1 MSYSCHSRYFAPLL
15 FLPLILILSIPSLAQ
30 ARTPQLAESLER
42 HRQSGRLAPNILK
55 QLDRNGRTEIL
66 VVLDEKPVLEE
77 SSRLRRIQRLNRDSG
92 EIIRFKSVL
101 HRERKKQLLSGFVP
115 GEHEVVKDYDHFG
128 VMFLKVSDAG
138 LARLLDDPDVKG
150 VYENRI
156 HSLFLAQSLPLI
168 GQPNVQSRGYSG
180 AGKTVA
186 ILDSGLYYTFPVFG
200 SCTAPGIP
208 ASCKVAESVDIE
220 VNDNSLDFS
229 GHGTVV
235 AEVVAR
241 VAPDAKLVSL
251 DVAAA
256 NNTASDSVL
265 IEALNWVLD
274 RQQRGVHDFAAVNIS
289 LGHGQYFSACDSD
302 LLAPPIANLRNAGI
316 VTVVASGNSGYSDS
330 MASPACV
337 STTVSVGAVY
347 DGSGLPY
354 TSSCIDSAAS
364 ADNVTCFTN
373 MADFLTMLAPGANLI
388 PSFDPQHYYVGTS
401 FAAPHVAGAI
411 AVIAAA
417 QPTLTPDEIVARLT
431 ETGKTVSVIRDT
443 LTYQKPRLDLN
454 SALMP
459 RITASPPSVNFGTVP
474 VGSSSLISEIVLNNS
489 GTATLAIQDLA
500 LGGSGSSMFSI
511 HNDTCSGQ
519 SLPPGNICSVG
530 VRHQAVAEDS
540 WNAVLAIPSDAPLNP
555 TLEVQLSAQ
564 AVTVTPSPPIRL
576 VHQSVIVTYVESL
589 AIAYANAVTGD
600 SVQLQE
606 LDINANLVCDTP
618 DLLLQLRGGYNGDYS
633 SQNGPTT
640 ISGSLT
646 ISGGMMTVDN
656 VRIRPG
662 I

>member
-1 MSYSCHSRYFAPLL
+1 VSYSCLRRYFAPLL
-15 FLPLILILSIPSLAQ
+15 FLPLILILSIPRLAQ

-42 HRQSGRLAPNILK
+42 HRQSGRLSPNVLK
-55 QLDRNGRTEIL
+55 QLDRNGRAEVL

-77 SSRLRRIQRLNRDSG
+77 SNRLRRIQRLNRDNG
-92 EIIRFKSVL
+92 EIIRFKSGL

-128 VMFLKVSDAG
+128 VIFLKVSDAG
-138 LARLLDDPDVKG
+138 LARLLDEPDVKG

-200 SCTAPGIP
+200 SCTAPGTP

-235 AEVVAR
+235 AEVVSR

-274 RQQRGVHDFAAVNIS
+274 RQLQGVHDFAAVNLS
-289 LGHGQYFSACDSD
+289 LGHDQFFSACDD
-302 LLAPPIANLRNAGI
+302 DPLAAPIASLRNAGI

-347 DGSGLPY
+347 DGSGLPDTTCSD
-354 TSSCIDSAAS
+354 TSAS

-417 QPTLTPDEIVARLT
+417 QPTLTPDEIIARLT
-431 ETGKTVSVIRDT
+431 ETGKTVSVTRDT
-443 LTYQKPRLDLN
+443 VTYQKPRLDLN
-454 SALMP
+454 AALMP
-459 RITASPPSVNFGTVP
+459 RIAASPPSVNFGTVP

-500 LGGSGSSMFSI
+500 LGGGGSSMFSI
-511 HNDTCSGQ
+511 HNDACSGQ
-519 SLPPGNICSVG
+519 ALPPGNICSVG
-530 VRHQAVAEDS
+530 VRHQAVAEAT
-540 WNAVLAIPSDAPLNP
+540 WNAVLAIHSDATLNP

-576 VHQSVIVTYVESL
+576 VHQSVLVTYVESL
-589 AIAYANAVTGD
+589 EIAYANAVTGD

-606 LDINANLVCDTP
+606 IDINANLVCDTP
-618 DLLLQLRGGYNGDYS
+618 DLLLQLKGGFNKDYS

-646 ISGGMMTVDN
+646 ISGGTMSVDN